1 MKRVTALLLVV
12 MAFVFSSSFTVNSM
26 SQHSNSENNYI
37 EVVFSRQLDFNDL
50 VKIKLDM
57 ANKGAVLNYKT
68 LAFDENGKLKSIDFS
83 IDFKDG
89 FSGSAWEDQLTNQSR
104 FGFFRNYDK
113 DVASPFGTG
122 KLP

>member
-1 MKRVTALLLVV
+1 MT
-12 MAFVFSSSFTVNSM
+12 FVFSSSFTINTNP
-26 SQHSNSENNYI
+26 QRIKPEKGYI

-57 ANKGAVLNYKT
+57 ANKGAVLNYKSM
-68 LAFDENGKLKSIDFS
+68 AFDENGKLKSINFS

-89 FSGSAWEDQLTNQSR
+89 FSGTAWDDQLTNQSR

-113 DVASPFGTG
+113 NSASPFGTG